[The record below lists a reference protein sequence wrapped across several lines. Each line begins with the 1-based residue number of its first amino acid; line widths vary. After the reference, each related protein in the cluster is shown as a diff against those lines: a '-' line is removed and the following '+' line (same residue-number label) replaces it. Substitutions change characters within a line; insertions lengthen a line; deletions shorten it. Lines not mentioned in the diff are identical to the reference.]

1 MKRLIKIMKEADE
14 DLESIWFYGYWNF
27 GSKKAKQ
34 YVLMLH
40 QRFSQLA
47 TNELGRKRPELGK
60 NVFALPHREHV
71 IYYRS
76 EVEKV
81 FIVRVL
87 HHSQDALVHFPQLH
101 WL

>member
-1 MKRLIKIMKEADE
+1 MKEADD
-14 DLESIWFYGYWNF
+14 DLESIWFYGYLNF

-40 QRFSQLA
+40 QRFNQLT
-47 TNELGRKRPELGK
+47 TNELGRKRAELGA
-60 NVFALPHREHV
+60 NVFSLPHREHV

-76 EVEKV
+76 EPENV

-87 HHSQDALVHFPQLH
+87 HHSQDAFIRFTQLQ
-101 WL
+101 WF